1 MCHKCFMKISVRIL
15 LLFKVND
22 AAVVVRNNVLCC
34 TFS

>member
-1 MCHKCFMKISVRIL
+1 MCHKCFMKISARIL

-22 AAVVVRNNVLCC
+22 AVVVRNNVLCC